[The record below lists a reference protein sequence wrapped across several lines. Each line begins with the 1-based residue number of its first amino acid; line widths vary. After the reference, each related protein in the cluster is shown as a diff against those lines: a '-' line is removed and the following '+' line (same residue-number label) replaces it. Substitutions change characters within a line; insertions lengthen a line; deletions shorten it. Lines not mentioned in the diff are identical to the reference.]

1 MRGWHGRDW
10 GGGCGENWG
19 AAFGALPGSG
29 FYCWHALW
37 NHHVWVCP
45 WLYAHAHVCV
55 SCVPWVSMYLHRNG
69 LAPNSGWYFCGESE

>member
-10 GGGCGENWG
+10 GGGCGEDWG

-29 FYCWHALW
+29 FYCWRVIALW

-45 WLYAHAHVCV
+45 WLCAHARVCV
-55 SCVPWVSMYLHRNG
+55 SCVPLGVDVS
-69 LAPNSGWYFCGESE
+69 AQEWFST